1 MLLWTTPDILKFQNS
16 LARGTFIYDASNSD
30 GFSVLT
36 SYWKCRGF
44 GACSRTLPLVS
55 LAPAPV
61 PDRSQGSRRT
71 AGAAV
76 TTVLKPHCN
85 SCCLCPIEILL
96 QLFSRNGVRG
106 IRRLRCLSFFTFC
119 YQSLTCMLHVAM
131 IMVHRVTVGMGI
143 GRAGWV

>member
-30 GFSVLT
+30 GFSMLT

-71 AGAAV
+71 AGAAA
-76 TTVLKPHCN
+76 TTVLKLHCN

-119 YQSLTCMLHVAM
+119 YQSFTCMLHVAM

>member
-1 MLLWTTPDILKFQNS
+1 MLLWTTPDILKFQNL
-16 LARGTFIYDASNSD
+16 LAKGTFIYDASNSD
-30 GFSVLT
+30 GFSMLT

-55 LAPAPV
+55 LAPDPV

-71 AGAAV
+71 AGAAA
-76 TTVLKPHCN
+76 TTVLKLHCN